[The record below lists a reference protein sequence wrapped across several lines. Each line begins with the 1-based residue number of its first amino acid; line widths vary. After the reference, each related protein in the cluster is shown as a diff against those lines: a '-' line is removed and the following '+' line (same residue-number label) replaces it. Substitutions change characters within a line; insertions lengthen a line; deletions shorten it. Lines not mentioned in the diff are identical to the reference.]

1 MGREFELKYRCTE
14 EAFAAIRADYADFT
28 PIEMETTYYDTFDGR
43 MSNLHWTLRRRMEN
57 GTSVCTLKTP
67 APDGSRREWE
77 VEASGIMRGI
87 PALCQAGAPM
97 ELMALSVSGLGA
109 VCGAKFT
116 RLAKTLEIPG
126 ATLELALDKGVLTGG
141 GREMALLEVEVELK
155 DGSDNAAVSFA
166 RLLEEKYGLNPEH
179 RSKYRRAL
187 GLARGEVGKADC

>member
-1 MGREFELKYRCTE
+1 MGREFELKYRCTA
-14 EAFAAIRADYADFT
+14 EAFAALQAAYADFT

-43 MSNLHWTLRRRMEN
+43 LGNLHWTLRHRMEN
-57 GTSVCTLKTP
+57 GRPICTLKTP

-77 VEASGIMRGI
+77 VECSGIMRAI
-87 PALCQAGAPM
+87 PELCRAGAPM

-126 ATLELALDKGVLTGG
+126 ATVELALDQGVLTGN
-141 GREMALLEVEVELK
+141 GREMKLQEVEVELK
-155 DGSDNAAVSFA
+155 AGSDNTAIAFA
-166 RLLEEKYGLNPEH
+166 KLLEEQYHLVPEQ

-187 GLARGEVGKADC
+187 GLARGEYDV